1 MYQILRVLDWF
12 RFNKYLLIL
21 GITYLLLLSSFVIPN
36 KVLGVNIT
44 FESYPASISEE
55 IFNVGVKITGANSGT
70 NYLRIDLYKDGTNNY
85 FGETYN
91 GSDWYSGSSGLSYYP
106 VSIQNASGSAIV
118 QAQIGNPNSNDYTG
132 SGLYKLRIR
141 RYTSSGSL
149 SSNDT
154 QTPVD
159 IQINYQTPSPTPTA
173 TPTQTSQPSPVPT
186 QTSTPFPTKI
196 PTPTPSVTSQPKKIE
211 TNPPIPSEE
220 SKVEITSNSIEE
232 YNNSTSD
239 DVVNKDIVPSV
250 AGISTSSTI
259 PKIAIL
265 FIVLGVL
272 FLVFGGIS
280 LYKRMKTEYNDR
292 SEKNL

>member
-44 FESYPASISEE
+44 FESYPASISGE

-132 SGLYKLRIR
+132 AGLYKLRIR

-159 IQINYQTPSPTPTA
+159 IQINYQTPSPTPTQ
-173 TPTQTSQPSPVPT
+173 TPQPSSVPT
-186 QTSTPFPTKI
+186 QNPTPFPTKI
-196 PTPTPSVTSQPKKIE
+196 PTSTPSVTSQPKKIE

-232 YNNSTSD
+232 YNNSTLD

-272 FLVFGGIS
+272 FLIFGGIS